1 MFQTMNT
8 LAKKMIHQRCYGCWL
23 ETTTVPVRA
32 DQPAGDCYYHKSP
45 LQRQE
50 SVTPGRFLAVQFHNL
65 GVPVVSVGIV
75 PEAAT

>member
-1 MFQTMNT
+1 MS
-8 LAKKMIHQRCYGCWL
+8 L
-23 ETTTVPVRA
+23 ECLLEPTNFLGTRPSNLNVSNVE
-32 DQPAGDCYYHKSP
+32 KSTAAS
-45 LQRQE
+45 QRQE